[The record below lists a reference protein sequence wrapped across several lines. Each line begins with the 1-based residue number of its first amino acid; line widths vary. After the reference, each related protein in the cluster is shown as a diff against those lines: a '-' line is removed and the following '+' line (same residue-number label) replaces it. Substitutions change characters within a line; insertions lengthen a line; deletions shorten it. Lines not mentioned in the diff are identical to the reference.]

1 LTKQRNQTEETY
13 SMRHS
18 QSSVQW
24 LWASL
29 LMFPFLVLLTGETRA
44 EPNTEETFAAEVIK

>member
-1 LTKQRNQTEETY
+1 MK
-13 SMRHS
+13 HS

-29 LMFPFLVLLTGETRA
+29 LMFPSLVVLTRETRA
-44 EPNTEETFAAEVIK
+44 EPKAEETFAAEVIK

>member
-1 LTKQRNQTEETY
+1 
-13 SMRHS
+13 MRQS

-29 LMFPFLVLLTGETRA
+29 LMFTSLVLLTGETMA
-44 EPNTEETFAAEVIK
+44 EPDTEETFAAEVIK

>member
-1 LTKQRNQTEETY
+1 
-13 SMRHS
+13 MRQS

-29 LMFPFLVLLTGETRA
+29 LMFMSLVLVTEETMA